1 MADRLRIGFGS
12 ISAAARGVLV
22 VFADDGLRLGSAS
35 QALLKPTRDLLAR
48 AAAAD
53 NFKGKNGTALDI
65 VAPAGLKAARLIV
78 VGVGKASELEDFVKL
93 GGAAMGRIPVAATE
107 ATIVLELPGG
117 AMKPEQAA
125 DVALGVELRAYAF
138 DRYKTKRK
146 EGEERP
152 TQRRFTF
159 GVANVQGARKAWSE
173 REAVAAGAVLARDLI
188 NEPPNVLYPEEFA
201 RRASALRKLGVAVEA
216 LDERAMKKLG
226 MHALLG
232 VGQGSRHASRV
243 VLMRWNG
250 GKGGAAPWASA
261 WLSAKRRRT
270 GT

>member
-22 VFADDGLRLGSAS
+22 VFAVDGLRLGSAS

-117 AMKPEQAA
+117 AMKPGQGAA
-125 DVALGVELRAYAF
+125 RARA
-138 DRYKTKRK
+138 KH
-146 EGEERP
+146 G
-152 TQRRFTF
+152 
-159 GVANVQGARKAWSE
+159 ANVRLSRLGPSSHAISSTSLPTCSIPRNSPGAPRRCASSGLPS
-173 REAVAAGAVLARDLI
+173 RRLTNAR
-188 NEPPNVLYPEEFA
+188 
-201 RRASALRKLGVAVEA
+201 
-216 LDERAMKKLG
+216 
-226 MHALLG
+226 
-232 VGQGSRHASRV
+232 
-243 VLMRWNG
+243 
-250 GKGGAAPWASA
+250 
-261 WLSAKRRRT
+261 
-270 GT
+270 